1 MVNSLGLISSGFVT
15 VNKSNASPL
24 IFSLITGLSPP
35 PLLDCGIKSI
45 AVSRL
50 ASFCVP
56 LKVEP
61 LAVHLLKQAVT

>member
-1 MVNSLGLISSGFVT
+1 MVNVFGLISSGFVT
-15 VNKSNASPL
+15 VNKSKFSPL
-24 IFSLITGLSPP
+24 IFSLITGLSPPP

-56 LKVEP
+56 LKVDP
-61 LAVHLLKQAVT
+61 FSVHFAKQS